1 MKVRILQYPLVL
13 TKNLRVMWIRNRIVY
28 VYDVEIFPNCF
39 HCCCKDT
46 ETGRLYKFEIS
57 ERRNQL
63 EDLVGFF
70 LSEGQWNMRMF
81 CGYNNHHYDDVI
93 INYIIDYSRKLAS
106 LPYWKICQSLFNLST
121 TIVEDEDGSREKL
134 KQWKYAHYFE
144 SMDLLTMQFSQKLR
158 VGLKTMQVTMHYKNV
173 YEYGG
178 DFDQPLPVDKIDEM
192 IAYNIND
199 VESTTELLN
208 RLKEQIELRLFI
220 EQEHGIDCLS
230 MDSVK
235 MAETFLLEEYSK
247 RSGIPKN
254 VIKEMRSPMDYIP
267 LKDVILP
274 FIKYKNP
281 KLQDVLEDM
290 KKQIVYSKERK
301 GYEKKFVL
309 SNVVY
314 SVGVGGI
321 HSIHTP
327 KIFLPKDDEHI
338 GHADVTSMYPSLLI
352 KYQLGPRHL
361 GKLFCD
367 IFEDIYYERIEAKRT
382 GQKIKN
388 LFLKIVLN
396 SPTGKMQQ
404 EVSWMYDPFNVFK
417 IRINGQ
423 LILLMLVDRLLE
435 LGCEIIQV
443 NTDGVVYRAK
453 NNLREGI
460 ERAISEI
467 EQITQLGFEVDEYE
481 AFYQYAINDYFGV
494 LKGGEIE
501 EKGMFITKTKLGK
514 GLAPV
519 VIPKAVINYFVHKIP
534 VTETIEKDKDIRDF
548 LMSQAVDKKFKVI
561 HGDKPVQRINRFYAS
576 TDGPYLFK
584 GLKNP
589 LRTISFV
596 RLTFK
601 NGTTKEVPKGEVEEG
616 GRYWYNSH
624 IVSIENIGERI
635 IDLNETEGLQNMLTK
650 SGVTILNKFDD
661 TPIEDRKINYRY
673 YTSEAKKIIADF
685 TEQQLEL
692 F

>member
-1 MKVRILQYPLVL
+1 MK
-13 TKNLRVMWIRNRIVY
+13 IRNRIVV
-28 VYDVEIFPNCF
+28 VYDIEIFPNCF

-46 ETGRLYKFEIS
+46 ESGELYKFEIS
-57 ERRNQL
+57 ERKNQID
-63 EDLVGFF
+63 ELVDFF
-70 LSEGQWNMRMF
+70 HYDHSDELRHTRMF

-93 INYIIDYSRKLAS
+93 INYIIDYYYKLAD
-106 LPYWKICQSLFNLST
+106 LPYWRICQSLFNMST
-121 TIVEDEDGSREKL
+121 TIVEDEDGSREKI
-134 KQWKYAHYFE
+134 KRWKYAHYFE

-173 YEYGG
+173 QEYDG
-178 DFDQPLPVDKIDEM
+178 DFEQNLPKDSIDEM

-327 KIFLPKDDEHI
+327 KIFHPKDDEHI

-352 KYQLGPRHL
+352 KYKWGPRHL

-453 NNLREGI
+453 NNLKEGI
-460 ERAISEI
+460 ERAISEV

-519 VIPKAVINYFVHKIP
+519 VIPKAVMNYFVHKIP

-576 TDGPYLFK
+576 TNGEYLYKDNPEDGRD
-584 GLKNP
+584 
-589 LRTISFV
+589 RT
-596 RLTFK
+596 
-601 NGTTKEVPKGEVEEG
+601 
-616 GRYWYNSH
+616 
-624 IVSIENIGERI
+624 
-635 IDLNETEGLQNMLTK
+635 NMLTK

-692 F
+692 FQ

>member
-1 MKVRILQYPLVL
+1 
-13 TKNLRVMWIRNRIVY
+13 MWIRNRIVY

-63 EDLVGFF
+63 EDLVDFF
-70 LSEGQWNMRMF
+70 YYTHEDYFKLF

-93 INYIIDYSRKLAS
+93 INYMIDYRKKLAS
-106 LPYWKICQSLFNLST
+106 LPYWKICNSLFNLST

-134 KQWKYAHYFE
+134 KRWKYAHCFE

-173 YEYGG
+173 YEYEG

-208 RLKEQIELRLFI
+208 RLKEQIDLRLFI
-220 EQEHGIDCLS
+220 EKEHGIDCLS

-247 RSGIPKN
+247 KSGIPKN

-290 KKQIVYSKERK
+290 KKQVVYSKERK

-352 KYQLGPRHL
+352 KYQFGPRHL

-367 IFEDIYYERIEAKRT
+367 IFEGIYYERIEAKRT

-453 NNLREGI
+453 NSLKDGI
-460 ERAISEI
+460 ERAIKEV

-494 LKGGEIE
+494 MKGYSESKDPDLIE
-501 EKGMFITKTKLGK
+501 RKGMFITKTKLGK

-519 VIPKAVINYFVHKIP
+519 IIPKAVIEYFVNKIP
-534 VTETIEKDKDIRDF
+534 VTETIEKDRDIRDF
-548 LMSQAVDKKFKVI
+548 LMSQAVDKKFKVV
-561 HGDKPVQRINRFYAS
+561 HGEKPIQRINRFYAS
-576 TDGPYLFK
+576 TDGPYLYK
-584 GLKNP
+584 VDP
-589 LRTISFV
+589 
-596 RLTFK
+596 
-601 NGTTKEVPKGEVEEG
+601 NGDRDKT
-616 GRYWYNSH
+616 
-624 IVSIENIGERI
+624 
-635 IDLNETEGLQNMLTK
+635 NMLTK

-673 YTSEAKKIIADF
+673 YISEAKKVIADF
-685 TEQQLEL
+685 TEQQLSL
-692 F
+692 FQ

>member
-1 MKVRILQYPLVL
+1 ML
-13 TKNLRVMWIRNRIVY
+13 
-28 VYDVEIFPNCF
+28 
-39 HCCCKDT
+39 
-46 ETGRLYKFEIS
+46 
-57 ERRNQL
+57 
-63 EDLVGFF
+63 
-70 LSEGQWNMRMF
+70 

-93 INYIIDYSRKLAS
+93 INYIIYYYKKMLQ
-106 LPYWKICQSLFNLST
+106 LPYWEICRSLFNLSQY
-121 TIVEDEDGSREKL
+121 IVEDKEESRERL
-134 KQWKYAHYFE
+134 KKWKYAHYFY

-173 YEYGG
+173 YEYEG
-178 DFDQPLPVDKIDEM
+178 DFTKPLPKNEIDTM

-199 VESTTELLN
+199 VESTTELLH
-208 RLKEQIELRLFI
+208 RLQDQIDLRLFI
-220 EQEHGIDCLS
+220 EKEHGIDCLS

-235 MAETFLLEEYSK
+235 MAETFLLEKYSE

-274 FIKYKNP
+274 FISFKHP
-281 KLQDVLEDM
+281 KLQAVLEDM

-301 GYEKKFVL
+301 SYENKFVI

-327 KIFLPKDDEHI
+327 KIFLPKDDEYI
-338 GHADVTSMYPSLLI
+338 GHSDVASMYPSLLI
-352 KYQLGPRHL
+352 KHQLGPRHL

-367 IFEDIYYERIEAKRT
+367 IFEEIYDERLEAKRT
-382 GQKIKN
+382 GQKVKN

-404 EVSWMYDPFNVFK
+404 EVSWMYDPFNVFR

-423 LILLMLVDRLLE
+423 LILLMLVDRLLDI
-435 LGCEIIQV
+435 GCEIIQV

-453 NNLREGI
+453 KSLRGRIQEATR
-460 ERAISEI
+460 EVEN
-467 EQITQLGFEVDEYE
+467 ITQLTFEDDEYE

-501 EKGMFITKTKLGK
+501 KKGMFITETKLGK

-519 VIPKAVINYFVHKIP
+519 VIPKAVINYFLTKQP
-534 VTETIEKDKDIRDF
+534 VSEFIEKDNDIRDF
-548 LMSQAVDKKFKVI
+548 LMTQNVDKKFKVI

-576 TDGPYLFK
+576 TNGAFLFK
-584 GLKNP
+584 VNP
-589 LRTISFV
+589 E
-596 RLTFK
+596 
-601 NGTTKEVPKGEVEEG
+601 GQVE
-616 GRYWYNSH
+616 
-624 IVSIENIGERI
+624 
-635 IDLNETEGLQNMLTK
+635 NMLTK
-650 SGVTILNKFDD
+650 SGVTILNKLNDLTVDD
-661 TPIEDRKINYRY
+661 KHINYRY
-673 YTSEAKKIIADF
+673 YISEANKIIADF
-685 TEQQLEL
+685 VNQQLEL

>member
-1 MKVRILQYPLVL
+1 
-13 TKNLRVMWIRNRIVY
+13 MWIRNKVVH
-28 VYDVEIFPNCF
+28 VYDIEIFPNVF

-46 ETGRLYKFEIS
+46 ETNTIHKFEIS
-57 ERRNQL
+57 ERKNQL
-63 EDLVGFF
+63 EELVDFF
-70 LSEGQWNMRMF
+70 YYNSADKIF

-93 INYIIDYSRKLAS
+93 INYIIDYHYKMNS
-106 LPYWKICQSLFNLST
+106 LPHFEICRSLFKLSQCL
-121 TIVEDEDGSREKL
+121 VEDEEGSREKI
-134 KQWKYAHYFE
+134 KRWKYAHYFY
-144 SMDLLTMQFSQKLR
+144 SMDLLTMQFSQKHR

-173 YEYGG
+173 YEYEG
-178 DFDQPLPVDKIDEM
+178 DFNQFLPSSEIDNM
-192 IAYNIND
+192 IEYNIND
-199 VESTTELLN
+199 VESTSELLN
-208 RLKEQIELRLFI
+208 QLQGQIDLRLFI

-235 MAETFLLEEYSK
+235 MAETFLLDEYSK

-314 SVGVGGI
+314 SIGVGGI
-321 HSIHTP
+321 HSINTP
-327 KIFLPKDDEHI
+327 KIFRPKDDEFI
-338 GHADVTSMYPSLLI
+338 GHADVTSMYPSFLI
-352 KYQLGPRHL
+352 KYQWGPRHL

-367 IFEDIYYERIEAKRT
+367 IFSDLYKERVEAKRT

-423 LILLMLVDRLLE
+423 LILLMVVDRLLE

-453 NNLREGI
+453 KDLKDGI
-460 ERAISEI
+460 ERAINEVES
-467 EQITQLGFEVDEYE
+467 ITQLTFELDEYE

-494 LKGGEIE
+494 EKGYSETHDPELIE
-501 EKGMFITKTKLGK
+501 KKGMFITDTKLGK

-519 VIPKAVINYFVHKIP
+519 IIPKAIINYFLTGQS
-534 VTETIEKDKDIRDF
+534 VTEFIEKDRDIRDF
-548 LMSQAVDKKFKVI
+548 LKSIAVDKKFKVI
-561 HGDKPVQRINRFYAS
+561 HGTKPVQRINRFYAS
-576 TDGPYLFK
+576 TNGEYLYK
-584 GLKNP
+584 LDP
-589 LRTISFV
+589 
-596 RLTFK
+596 
-601 NGTTKEVPKGEVEEG
+601 G
-616 GRYWYNSH
+616 GDR
-624 IVSIENIGERI
+624 EP
-635 IDLNETEGLQNMLTK
+635 TNMLTK
-650 SGVTILNKFDD
+650 SGVTILNKFDER
-661 TPIEDRKINYRY
+661 PIEDRKINYRY
-673 YTSEAKKIIADF
+673 YISEAKKVIADF
-685 TEQQLEL
+685 TEQQLSL

>member
-1 MKVRILQYPLVL
+1 ML
-13 TKNLRVMWIRNRIVY
+13 IREEVVV
-28 VYDVEIFPNCF
+28 VYDIEIFPNCF

-46 ETGRLYKFEIS
+46 ETGNIYKFEIS
-57 ERRNQL
+57 ERKNTL
-63 EDLVGFF
+63 EEMINFF
-70 LSEGQWNMRMF
+70 RQPKTLF
-81 CGYNNHHYDDVI
+81 CGYNNHHYDDVVM
-93 INYIIDYSRKLAS
+93 NYIIDYQNILAS
-106 LPYWKICQSLFNLST
+106 LPYWRICQSLFNLSC
-121 TIVEDEDGSREKL
+121 TIVEDEDGSRDKL
-134 KQWKYAHYFE
+134 KRWKYAHYFH

-173 YEYGG
+173 QEYDG
-178 DFDQPLPVDKIDEM
+178 DFDQPLPVTEIDKM
-192 IAYNIND
+192 IAYNVND

-208 RLKEQIELRLFI
+208 RLKDQVELRLFI
-220 EQEHGIDCLS
+220 EKEHGIDCLS

-235 MAETFLLEEYSK
+235 MAETFLLEKYSEK
-247 RSGIPKN
+247 SGIPKN

-314 SVGVGGI
+314 SIGVGGI

-327 KIFLPKDDEHI
+327 KIFLPKEDEFI
-338 GHADVTSMYPSLLI
+338 GHSDVASMYPSLLI
-352 KYQLGPRHL
+352 EYQWGPRHL

-367 IFEDIYYERIEAKRT
+367 LFAGLKEERLEAKHT
-382 GQKIKN
+382 GQTVKN

-423 LILLMLVDRLLE
+423 LILLMMVDRLLE

-453 NNLREGI
+453 KALRSRIQEATR
-460 ERAISEI
+460 EVES
-467 EQITQLGFEVDEYE
+467 ITRLTFEDDEYE

-494 LKGGEIE
+494 IKGYSETHNPKLIE
-501 EKGMFITKTKLGK
+501 KKGMFITDTKLGK

-519 VIPKAVINYFVHKIP
+519 VIPKAVINYFLTKQP
-534 VTETIEKDKDIRDF
+534 ASEFIEKDKDIRDF
-548 LMSQAVDKKFKVI
+548 LMTQNVDKKFKVV
-561 HGDKPVQRINRFYAS
+561 HGDTQVQRINRFYAS
-576 TDGPYLFK
+576 TNGYYLFK
-584 GLKNP
+584 QSEDGSLEHMLK
-589 LRTISFV
+589 
-596 RLTFK
+596 
-601 NGTTKEVPKGEVEEG
+601 
-616 GRYWYNSH
+616 
-624 IVSIENIGERI
+624 
-635 IDLNETEGLQNMLTK
+635 K

-661 TPIEDRKINYRY
+661 TPIENRKINYRY
-673 YTSEAKKIIADF
+673 YISEARKIISDF

>member
-1 MKVRILQYPLVL
+1 
-13 TKNLRVMWIRNRIVY
+13 MWIRNRVVH
-28 VYDVEIFPNCF
+28 VYDIEIFPNCF

-63 EDLVGFF
+63 KELVNFFYFDLKEDYFKI
-70 LSEGQWNMRMF
+70 F

-93 INYIIDYSRKLAS
+93 INYIIDYYNKLTG
-106 LPYWKICQSLFNLST
+106 LPYWRICQSLFNLSQ

-134 KQWKYAHYFE
+134 KRWKYAHYFE

-173 YEYGG
+173 YEYEG

-208 RLKEQIELRLFI
+208 RLKEQIDLRLFI
-220 EQEHGIDCLS
+220 EKEHGIDCLS

-267 LKDVILP
+267 LKDIILP

-281 KLQDVLEDM
+281 KLQDVLENM

-321 HSIHTP
+321 HSIHDP
-327 KIFLPKDDEHI
+327 KIFHPKDNEHI

-367 IFEDIYYERIEAKRT
+367 IFEGIYHERVEAKRT

-435 LGCEIIQV
+435 LDCEIIQV

-453 NNLREGI
+453 NSLREGI
-460 ERAISEI
+460 ERAISEV

-494 LKGGEIE
+494 LANGEIE

-514 GLAPV
+514 GLSPV
-519 VIPKAVINYFVHKIP
+519 VIPKAVINYFVHHIP
-534 VTETIEKDKDIRDF
+534 VTETIEKDRDIRDF

-561 HGDKPVQRINRFYAS
+561 HGEKPVQRINRFYAS
-576 TDGPYLFK
+576 TNGPYLYK
-584 GLKNP
+584 EDPGGSRD
-589 LRTISFV
+589 RT
-596 RLTFK
+596 
-601 NGTTKEVPKGEVEEG
+601 
-616 GRYWYNSH
+616 
-624 IVSIENIGERI
+624 
-635 IDLNETEGLQNMLTK
+635 NMLTK

-661 TPIEDRKINYRY
+661 RPIEDRKINYRY
-673 YTSEAKKIIADF
+673 YISEAKKVIADF
-685 TEQQLEL
+685 TEQQLSL
-692 F
+692 FQ

>member
-1 MKVRILQYPLVL
+1 ML
-13 TKNLRVMWIRNRIVY
+13 IREEVVV
-28 VYDVEIFPNCF
+28 VYDIEIFPNCF

-46 ETGRLYKFEIS
+46 ETGNIYKFEIS
-57 ERRNQL
+57 ERKNML
-63 EDLVGFF
+63 EEEIEFF
-70 LSEGQWNMRMF
+70 KRPKTLF
-81 CGYNNHHYDDVI
+81 CGYNNHHYDDVVM
-93 INYIIDYSRKLAS
+93 NYIIDYQNILAS
-106 LPYWKICQSLFNLST
+106 LPYWRICQSLFNLSR
-121 TIVEDEDGSREKL
+121 TIVEDEDGSRDKL
-134 KQWKYAHYFE
+134 KRWKYAHYFH

-173 YEYGG
+173 QEYDG
-178 DFDQPLPVDKIDEM
+178 DFDQYIPVTEIDKM

-208 RLKEQIELRLFI
+208 RLKEQVELRLFI
-220 EQEHGIDCLS
+220 EKEHGIDCLS

-235 MAETFLLEEYSK
+235 MAETFLLEKYSEK
-247 RSGIPKN
+247 SGIPKN

-314 SVGVGGI
+314 SIGVGGI

-327 KIFLPKDDEHI
+327 KIFLPKEDEFI
-338 GHADVTSMYPSLLI
+338 GHSDVASMYPSLLI
-352 KYQLGPRHL
+352 EYQWGPRHL

-367 IFEDIYYERIEAKRT
+367 LFAGLKEERLEAKHT
-382 GQKIKN
+382 GQTVKN

-423 LILLMLVDRLLE
+423 LILLMMVDRLLE

-453 NNLREGI
+453 KALRSRIQEATR
-460 ERAISEI
+460 EVES
-467 EQITQLGFEVDEYE
+467 ITRLTFEDDEYE

-494 LKGGEIE
+494 IKGYSETHNPKLIE
-501 EKGMFITKTKLGK
+501 KKGMFITDTKLGK

-519 VIPKAVINYFVHKIP
+519 VIPKAVINYFLTKQP
-534 VTETIEKDKDIRDF
+534 VSEFIEKDKDIRDF
-548 LMSQAVDKKFKVI
+548 LMTQNVDKKFKVV
-561 HGDKPVQRINRFYAS
+561 HGDTQVQRINRFYAS
-576 TDGPYLFK
+576 TNGYYLFK
-584 GLKNP
+584 QSEDGSLEHMLK
-589 LRTISFV
+589 
-596 RLTFK
+596 
-601 NGTTKEVPKGEVEEG
+601 
-616 GRYWYNSH
+616 
-624 IVSIENIGERI
+624 
-635 IDLNETEGLQNMLTK
+635 K

-661 TPIEDRKINYRY
+661 TPIENRKINYRY
-673 YTSEAKKIIADF
+673 YISEATKIIADF
-685 TEQQLEL
+685 VNQQLEL

>member
-1 MKVRILQYPLVL
+1 
-13 TKNLRVMWIRNRIVY
+13 MWIRKMIVHT
-28 VYDVEIFPNCF
+28 YDIETFPNVF
-39 HCCCKDT
+39 HCCCKNT
-46 ETGRLYKFEIS
+46 ETGQLYKFEIS
-57 ERRNQL
+57 KRKNQL
-63 EDLVGFF
+63 DELVHFF
-70 LSEGQWNMRMF
+70 RYDSSNEVEHPYELRHTRMF
-81 CGYNNHHYDDVI
+81 CGYNNHHYDDVV
-93 INYIIDYSRKLAS
+93 INYIIDYWYTLAD
-106 LPYWKICQSLFNLST
+106 LPYDRICQSLFNLSQC
-121 TIVEDEDGSREKL
+121 IVEDEEGSREKI
-134 KQWKYAHYFE
+134 KRWKYAHYFE

-173 YEYGG
+173 YEYEG
-178 DFDQPLPVDKIDEM
+178 DFNSDLPVDKIDEM

-208 RLKEQIELRLFI
+208 RLKDQVELRLFI
-220 EQEHGIDCLS
+220 EEEHGIDCLS

-235 MAETFLLEEYSK
+235 MAETFLLEKYSEK
-247 RSGIPKN
+247 SGIPKN

-274 FIKYKNP
+274 FIQYKNP
-281 KLQDVLEDM
+281 KLQAVLEDM

-314 SVGVGGI
+314 SIGVGGI
-321 HSIHTP
+321 HTIHTP
-327 KIFLPKDDEHI
+327 QIFLPKDDEFI

-352 KYQLGPRHL
+352 EYGFGPRHL

-367 IFEDIYYERIEAKRT
+367 LFAGLKAERLEAKHT
-382 GQKIKN
+382 GQKTKN

-404 EVSWMYDPFNVFK
+404 EVSWMYDPFNVFR

-423 LILLMLVDRLLE
+423 LILLLLVDRLLE
-435 LGCEIIQV
+435 LGCEIIQC

-453 NNLREGI
+453 NGLRE
-460 ERAISEI
+460 AISDAIKEV
-467 EQITQLGFEVDEYE
+467 ESLTRLEFESDEYE

-501 EKGMFITKTKLGK
+501 EKGMFITKNKLGK

-519 VIPKAVINYFVHKIP
+519 VIPKAVIAYFTKGKSVEEFIKS
-534 VTETIEKDKDIRDF
+534 DRDIRDF
-548 LMSQAVDKKFKVI
+548 LMSQQVDKKFEVW
-561 HGDKPVQRINRFYAS
+561 HGEHRVQRINRFYAS
-576 TDGPYLFK
+576 TNGPYLYK
-584 GLKNP
+584 RKYHADA
-589 LRTISFV
+589 
-596 RLTFK
+596 
-601 NGTTKEVPKGEVEEG
+601 GTVKHIDWGYGQEEDYIVPEYDE
-616 GRYWYNSH
+616 Y
-624 IVSIENIGERI
+624 
-635 IDLNETEGLQNMLTK
+635 NMLTK

-661 TPIEDRKINYRY
+661 IPIENRKINYRY
-673 YTSEAKKIIADF
+673 YISEAKKVIADF
-685 TEQQLEL
+685 TEQQLSL

>member
-1 MKVRILQYPLVL
+1 MV
-13 TKNLRVMWIRNRIVY
+13 IRGRNVC
-28 VYDVEIFPNCF
+28 VYDIEIFPNCF

-46 ETGRLYKFEIS
+46 ESGELYKFEIS
-57 ERRNQL
+57 ERKNQID
-63 EDLVGFF
+63 ELVDFF
-70 LSEGQWNMRMF
+70 HYDHSEELRHTRMF

-93 INYIIDYSRKLAS
+93 INYIIDYYYKLAD
-106 LPYWKICQSLFNLST
+106 LPYWRICQSLFNMST

-134 KQWKYAHYFE
+134 KRWKYAHYFE

-173 YEYGG
+173 YEYEG

-327 KIFLPKDDEHI
+327 KIFHPKDDEHI

-352 KYQLGPRHL
+352 KYKWGPRHL

-453 NNLREGI
+453 NNLKEGI
-460 ERAISEI
+460 ERAISEV

-519 VIPKAVINYFVHKIP
+519 VIPKAVMNYFVHKIP

-576 TDGPYLFK
+576 TNGEYLYKDNPEDGRD
-584 GLKNP
+584 
-589 LRTISFV
+589 RT
-596 RLTFK
+596 
-601 NGTTKEVPKGEVEEG
+601 
-616 GRYWYNSH
+616 
-624 IVSIENIGERI
+624 
-635 IDLNETEGLQNMLTK
+635 NMLTK

>member
-1 MKVRILQYPLVL
+1 
-13 TKNLRVMWIRNRIVY
+13 MWIRNRVVY

-63 EDLVGFF
+63 EDLVDFF
-70 LSEGQWNMRMF
+70 HYTLEDYFKLF

-93 INYIIDYSRKLAS
+93 INYIIDYTRTLAS

-134 KQWKYAHYFE
+134 KRWKYAHYFE

-158 VGLKTMQVTMHYKNV
+158 VGLKTMQVTM
-173 YEYGG
+173 
-178 DFDQPLPVDKIDEM
+178 

-208 RLKEQIELRLFI
+208 RLKEQIDLRLFI
-220 EQEHGIDCLS
+220 EKEHGIDCLS

-301 GYEKKFVL
+301 GYEKRFVL

-367 IFEDIYYERIEAKRT
+367 IFEGIYYERIEAKRT
-382 GQKIKN
+382 GQEIKN

-453 NNLREGI
+453 NNFKDGI
-460 ERAISEI
+460 ERAIREV

-494 LKGGEIE
+494 MKGYSESKDPDLIE
-501 EKGMFITKTKLGK
+501 RKGMFITKTKLGK

-519 VIPKAVINYFVHKIP
+519 IIPKAVINYFVNKIP

-548 LMSQAVDKKFKVI
+548 LMSQAVDKKFKVV
-561 HGDKPVQRINRFYAS
+561 HGEKHIQRINRFYAS
-576 TDGPYLFK
+576 TNGEYLYK
-584 GLKNP
+584 VDP
-589 LRTISFV
+589 
-596 RLTFK
+596 
-601 NGTTKEVPKGEVEEG
+601 NGDRDKT
-616 GRYWYNSH
+616 
-624 IVSIENIGERI
+624 
-635 IDLNETEGLQNMLTK
+635 NMLTK

-661 TPIEDRKINYRY
+661 APIEDRKINYRY
-673 YTSEAKKIIADF
+673 YISEAKKIIADF

>member
-1 MKVRILQYPLVL
+1 
-13 TKNLRVMWIRNRIVY
+13 MWIRDRIVHT
-28 VYDVEIFPNCF
+28 YDIEIFPNCF
-39 HCCCKDT
+39 HCCVKNT
-46 ETGRLYKFEIS
+46 ETGQLYKFEIS
-57 ERRNQL
+57 ERRDQL
-63 EDLVGFF
+63 DELVDFF
-70 LSEGQWNMRMF
+70 YYDSSDKLRHTKMF
-81 CGYNNHHYDDVI
+81 CGYNNHNYDDVI
-93 INYIIDYSRKLAS
+93 INYIIDYYYKLAD
-106 LPYWKICQSLFNLST
+106 LPYWRICQSLFNLSQC
-121 TIVEDEDGSREKL
+121 IVEDSEGSREKL
-134 KQWKYAHYFE
+134 KRWKYAHYFE
-144 SMDLLTMQFSQKLR
+144 SMDLLTMMFSQKLR
-158 VGLKTMQVTMHYKNV
+158 VGLKTMQVTMHYHNV
-173 YEYGG
+173 QEYDG
-178 DFDQPLPVDKIDEM
+178 DFNQFLPVSEIDSM
-192 IAYNIND
+192 IAYNEND
-199 VESTTELLN
+199 VDSTTELLN
-208 RLKEQIELRLFI
+208 RLKDEIELRLFI

-267 LKDVILP
+267 LKDVIMP
-274 FIKYKNP
+274 FIRYKNP
-281 KLQDVLEDM
+281 KLQEVLDDM
-290 KKQIVYSKERK
+290 RKQIVYSKERK
-301 GYEKKFVL
+301 SYEKKFVL
-309 SNVVY
+309 SDVVY

-327 KIFLPKDDEHI
+327 KIFHPKDDEHI

-367 IFEDIYYERIEAKRT
+367 IFEGIYHERVEAKRT

-453 NNLREGI
+453 NSLKNGI
-460 ERAISEI
+460 QEAIHEV

-481 AFYQYAINDYFGV
+481 SFYQYAINDYFGV
-494 LKGGEIE
+494 LKNGEIE

-514 GLAPV
+514 GLSPV

-534 VTETIEKDKDIRDF
+534 VTETIEKDRNIRDF

-576 TDGPYLFK
+576 TDGAYLFK
-584 GLKNP
+584 G
-589 LRTISFV
+589 
-596 RLTFK
+596 
-601 NGTTKEVPKGEVEEG
+601 TT
-616 GRYWYNSH
+616 
-624 IVSIENIGERI
+624 
-635 IDLNETEGLQNMLTK
+635 LQELSNMLTK

-661 TPIEDRKINYRY
+661 LPIEDRKINYRY
-673 YTSEAKKIIADF
+673 YISEAKKVIADF
-685 TEQQLEL
+685 TEQQLSL
-692 F
+692 FQ

>member
-1 MKVRILQYPLVL
+1 
-13 TKNLRVMWIRNRIVY
+13 MWIRDRIVHT
-28 VYDVEIFPNCF
+28 YDIEIFPNCF
-39 HCCCKDT
+39 HCCVKNT
-46 ETGRLYKFEIS
+46 ETGQLYKFEIS

-63 EDLVGFF
+63 DELVHFF
-70 LSEGQWNMRMF
+70 YYDNSDKIF

-93 INYIIDYSRKLAS
+93 INYIIDYYYKLAE
-106 LPYWKICQSLFNLST
+106 LPYWRICQSLFNLSQC
-121 TIVEDEDGSREKL
+121 IVEDSEGSREKL
-134 KQWKYAHYFE
+134 KRWKYAHYFE
-144 SMDLLTMQFSQKLR
+144 SMDLLTMMFSQKLR
-158 VGLKTMQVTMHYKNV
+158 VGLKTMQVTMHYRNV
-173 YEYGG
+173 QEYDG
-178 DFDQPLPVDKIDEM
+178 DFNQFLPESEIDSM
-192 IAYNIND
+192 IAYNEND
-199 VESTTELLN
+199 VDSTTELLN
-208 RLKEQIELRLFI
+208 RLKDEIELRLFI

-267 LKDVILP
+267 LKDVIMP
-274 FIKYKNP
+274 FIRYKNP
-281 KLQDVLEDM
+281 KLQEVLEDM
-290 KKQIVYSKERK
+290 RKQIVYSKERK
-301 GYEKKFVL
+301 SYEKKFVL
-309 SNVVY
+309 SDVVY

-327 KIFLPKDDEHI
+327 KIFHPKDDEHI

-367 IFEDIYYERIEAKRT
+367 IFEGIYHERVEAKRT

-453 NNLREGI
+453 NSLKNGI
-460 ERAISEI
+460 QEAIHEV

-481 AFYQYAINDYFGV
+481 SFYQYAINDYFGV
-494 LKGGEIE
+494 LKNGEIE

-519 VIPKAVINYFVHKIP
+519 VIPKAVINYFVHNTP
-534 VTETIEKDKDIRDF
+534 VTETIEKDRNIRDF

-576 TDGPYLFK
+576 TDGPYLYK
-584 GLKNP
+584 RKYNEDAGK
-589 LRTISFV
+589 
-596 RLTFK
+596 
-601 NGTTKEVPKGEVEEG
+601 TKHNVWEYGQEEDYVVPE
-616 GRYWYNSH
+616 YS
-624 IVSIENIGERI
+624 
-635 IDLNETEGLQNMLTK
+635 DQNMLTK

-661 TPIEDRKINYRY
+661 LPIEDRKINYRY
-673 YTSEAKKIIADF
+673 YISEAKKVIADF
-685 TEQQLEL
+685 TEQQLSL

>member
-1 MKVRILQYPLVL
+1 M
-13 TKNLRVMWIRNRIVY
+13 
-28 VYDVEIFPNCF
+28 
-39 HCCCKDT
+39 
-46 ETGRLYKFEIS
+46 
-57 ERRNQL
+57 
-63 EDLVGFF
+63 
-70 LSEGQWNMRMF
+70 
-81 CGYNNHHYDDVI
+81 CGYNNNHYDDVI
-93 INYIIDYSRKLAS
+93 LNYIIDYQQTLTG
-106 LPYWKICQSLFNLST
+106 LPFWRICQSLFNLSSY
-121 TIVEDEDGSREKL
+121 IVRDEEGSREKL
-134 KQWKYAHYFE
+134 KRWKYAHYFK

-173 YEYGG
+173 QEYDG
-178 DFDQPLPVDKIDEM
+178 DFDAFLPLDKIDEM
-192 IAYNIND
+192 IAYNVND

-208 RLKEQIELRLFI
+208 RLKDQVELRLFI
-220 EQEHGIDCLS
+220 EKEHGIDCLS

-235 MAETFLLEEYSK
+235 MAETFLLEKYSEK
-247 RSGIPKN
+247 SGIPKN

-274 FIKYKNP
+274 FIRYKNP

-301 GYEKKFVL
+301 GYENKFVI

-327 KIFLPKDDEHI
+327 KIFLPSADEFI
-338 GHADVTSMYPSLLI
+338 GHADVASMYPSLLI
-352 KYQLGPRHL
+352 EYQWGPRHL

-367 IFEDIYYERIEAKRT
+367 LFAGLKAERLEAKHT
-382 GQKIKN
+382 GQKVKN

-423 LILLMLVDRLLE
+423 LILLMLVDRLLDF
-435 LGCEIIQV
+435 GCEIIQV

-453 NNLREGI
+453 NALRERI
-460 ERAISEI
+460 QESISEV
-467 EQITQLGFEVDEYE
+467 ERITRLEFESDEYE

-519 VIPKAVINYFVHKIP
+519 VIPKAIIAYFTKHIP
-534 VTETIEKDKDIRDF
+534 VEEFIKNDKDIKDF
-548 LMSQAVDKKFKVI
+548 LMSQAVDKKFKVVY
-561 HGDKPVQRINRFYAS
+561 GDKPVQRINRFYAS
-576 TDGPYLFK
+576 TNGAYLYKRGPF
-584 GLKNP
+584 
-589 LRTISFV
+589 T
-596 RLTFK
+596 
-601 NGTTKEVPKGEVEEG
+601 EE
-616 GRYWYNSH
+616 
-624 IVSIENIGERI
+624 
-635 IDLNETEGLQNMLTK
+635 TNMLTK

-661 TPIEDRKINYRY
+661 RPIEDRKVNYRY
-673 YTSEAKKIIADF
+673 YISEARKVIADF
-685 TEQQLEL
+685 TEQQLSL
-692 F
+692 FQ